1 MCIQESEGDYNT
13 DQDSVEDDKDAAQ
26 DIEKNKECRPSAAK
40 RAKLDEAEFC
50 APKCKLKFMLCKES
64 GEGDYK
70 HLY

>member
-1 MCIQESEGDYNT
+1 MDTSQEKE
-13 DQDSVEDDKDAAQ
+13 KDV
-26 DIEKNKECRPSAAK
+26 ECRPSAAK
-40 RAKLDEAEFC
+40 RAKLDEAEFY